1 MYPTDDWYCMSHLK
15 YGIPKRVSLGKK
27 EKFHGKLDSQR
38 LASAAGA
45 PRTSTSMRPNKTHF
59 VFLHGQRPHACDA
72 QVRLLCM
79 PCVTQGDEA
88 IEDDLVLG
96 ALVGSPSRFG
106 YTLLWQRRPG
116 LVSPRPRRI
125 MSPE

>member
-1 MYPTDDWYCMSHLK
+1 MSRLK
-15 YGIPKRVSLGKK
+15 YGISKRVSLGKK

-79 PCVTQGDEA
+79 HA
-88 IEDDLVLG
+88 
-96 ALVGSPSRFG
+96 
-106 YTLLWQRRPG
+106 
-116 LVSPRPRRI
+116 SPRAMMKRSRTTR
-125 MSPE
+125 SSER